1 MRIFLT
7 GRTLEGT
14 HADKVRT
21 CKVHT
26 ERQMERN
33 PRPSCCD
40 EVALTLTQRAVAHS
54 RLLPLQNNKGK
65 GERNT
70 VPSKRIPA
78 GSLMSRSYEEMPQ
91 TSAHQPMVCH
101 VLHLLNCKLS
111 RSPGS
116 LAQRCVHVDVIW
128 AVCVRERGRFYI
140 VCKGTTEKL
149 HSAAAG
155 VQEYPN
161 STGALHL
168 SVARGSGH
176 LQALHPCSPSGRP
189 AAPHPGWD
197 VPYQP
202 FSC

>member
-1 MRIFLT
+1 MSTCWVVLAHMQVATITSILKLHRILFNLYHCLSCAQGHTWREKKNDEIFLT

-111 RSPGS
+111 RSPVPSRRG
-116 LAQRCVHVDVIW
+116 
-128 AVCVRERGRFYI
+128 VCM
-140 VCKGTTEKL
+140 
-149 HSAAAG
+149 
-155 VQEYPN
+155 
-161 STGALHL
+161 
-168 SVARGSGH
+168 
-176 LQALHPCSPSGRP
+176 
-189 AAPHPGWD
+189 WM
-197 VPYQP
+197 
-202 FSC
+202 